1 MEKVY
6 TSITV
11 KIPKELALAINAIV
25 DELGVR
31 KSDIMREAL
40 IYIIKKYCESKGIN
54 PKELIESEFREL
66 SNRRVVF
73 V

>member
-11 KIPKELALAINAIV
+11 KVPKELALAINKMV

-40 IYIIKKYCESKGIN
+40 IYIIKKYCSERGIDF
-54 PKELIESEFREL
+54 KELIMSELREL
-66 SNRRVVF
+66 NNRRVIF